1 MLRSENAGKTC
12 DLVADGVGFNSDWL
26 RKWREFFQPV
36 TKQNFCHVMGLLC
49 AGQKLDTFDPG
60 CLRISRKGL
69 AGYLTPIS
77 HFIHQNP
84 ITNAVRFFK
93 RIRSL
98 IVNKFLFVLY
108 FNWRAD
114 AIRLAADVTRLA
126 LEMLFV
132 LTVGPKAQLALCEE
146 VPLPNGE
153 QQKGMR

>member
-26 RKWREFFQPV
+26 RKWREIFQPV
-36 TKQNFCHVMGLLC
+36 TKQNCYHVVGLLC
-49 AGQKLDTFDPG
+49 VGQKLYTFDPG
-60 CLRISRKGL
+60 CLKISAKGL
-69 AGYLTPIS
+69 VGYLTTTSSLSTKSLVQTLRI
-77 HFIHQNP
+77 
-84 ITNAVRFFK
+84 FK

-98 IVNKFLFVLY
+98 MVNKLLFVLY